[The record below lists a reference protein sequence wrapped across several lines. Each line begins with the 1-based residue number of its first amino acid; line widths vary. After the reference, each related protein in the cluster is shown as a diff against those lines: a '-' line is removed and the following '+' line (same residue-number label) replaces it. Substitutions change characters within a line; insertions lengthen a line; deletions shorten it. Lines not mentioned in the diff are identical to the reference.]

1 MKRWIA
7 EDKFG
12 WIVVSVALLMLV
24 GQIVRYVVKFFI
36 GG

>member
-1 MKRWIA
+1 MKRWIN

-24 GQIVRYVVKFFI
+24 GQIIRYVFNLI